1 MDIWG
6 KDIPGRR
13 KRKFKGLEFRNRPRV
28 TQKTQ
33 PRATGGMGGAEFEA
47 EGSGREQ
54 GQVVGLWRPWEELR
68 FERNEEPF

>member
-28 TQKTQ
+28 TEKTQ
-33 PRATGGMGGAEFEA
+33 PRATGGIGGAGFEA
-47 EGSGREQ
+47 EGRGREQ
-54 GQVVGLWRPWEELR
+54 GQVVGFWRPWEELR